1 VLGRLAGVALALL
14 TLGSPPGAR
23 ADTVLSSAKESE
35 LKAAFIFNFI
45 RFTAWPATSFASEQ
59 APLVVEMFA
68 EASVGAALERL
79 VANRTVNGH
88 RIEVRTGASIPG
100 AEDMH
105 VLYVDAAR
113 ESRVS
118 EAGSILGRKSLLTIG
133 DSDRFLGA
141 GGIIRFIIEGD
152 RLRFEVN
159 AAASQA
165 AGLTLSSQLLM
176 LATKVRMPP

>member
-1 VLGRLAGVALALL
+1 MLGRMTALLLALL
-14 TLGSPPGAR
+14 ALGMPPGAR
-23 ADTVLSSAKESE
+23 ADTGLTSAKESE

-59 APLVVEMFA
+59 APLVVGVFGD
-68 EASVGAALERL
+68 ASVGPALEHL
-79 VANRTVNGH
+79 VANRTVNG
-88 RIEVRTGASIPG
+88 RPIEVRVGASLSRT
-100 AEDMH
+100 EDMH

-113 ESRVS
+113 ESSVAEKPS
-118 EAGSILGRKSLLTIG
+118 LLGRKNLLTIG

-141 GGIIRFIIEGD
+141 GGIIRFLIEGE

-176 LATKVRMPP
+176 LATKVRMAP